1 MSLRINNLAGQY
13 ATNNLRK
20 TDASLTNSLNKIS
33 TGRRINK
40 AADDASGLVISNA
53 LTSQSR
59 GIGQSIRNANDSISL
74 LQVADGALNESTNL
88 LQQIREK
95 AVQAAS
101 DIQSPESRQAIQSDI
116 NKMLEGLRGISDT
129 TSYNGQKLLSGNFS
143 GKQTQVGP
151 ESGQTIEMS
160 IGSASPDQLGQVN
173 GQTLSDINVLT
184 QEGAQQ
190 AMDLVDA
197 ALGDVNAVRANIG
210 STQNQ
215 FSSAVNNL
223 TATQV
228 NLNAAESQIGDL
240 DFAEE
245 TMTLARMKVLT
256 QAQVFAQ
263 TQAGK
268 VNASQVQSLLQ
279 G

>member
-1 MSLRINNLAGQY
+1 M
-13 ATNNLRK
+13 
-20 TDASLTNSLNKIS
+20 
-33 TGRRINK
+33 
-40 AADDASGLVISNA
+40 
-53 LTSQSR
+53 
-59 GIGQSIRNANDSISL
+59 
-74 LQVADGALNESTNL
+74 
-88 LQQIREK
+88 
-95 AVQAAS
+95 QAAS

-116 NKMLEGLRGISDT
+116 NKMLESLRCISDT

-143 GKQTQVGP
+143 GKQTQVGA

-160 IGSASPDQLGQVN
+160 IGSASPDQLGLVN

-190 AMDLVDA
+190 ALDLVDA
-197 ALGDVNAVRANIG
+197 ALGDLNAVRSNIG

-215 FSSAVNNL
+215 FTSAVNNL

-228 NLNAAESQIGDL
+228 NLNAAESQVGARA
-240 DFAEE
+240 FAEE
-245 TMTLARMKVLT
+245 SMALARRHVLT

-263 TQAGK
+263 AQAGK
-268 VNASQVQSLLQ
+268 VNASQIQSLLQ